1 MEQVDGW
8 SEARAAGS
16 GLDRAFY
23 PVTWSQDGF
32 MVSLRDTYPEF
43 IMKRFGPARWVV
55 GEADEFVAWST
66 RFHGKQWS
74 WTLRNHDRNV
84 SWTVGSVEFNEIG
97 FRNWEWA

>member
-1 MEQVDGW
+1 MHDSVMKQICE
-8 SEARAAGS
+8 RK
-16 GLDRAFY
+16 
-23 PVTWSQDGF
+23 
-32 MVSLRDTYPEF
+32 PETGEE
-43 IMKRFGPARWVV
+43 MRW
-55 GEADEFVAWST
+55 VAWST

>member
-55 GEADEFVAWST
+55 GEADEFVPS
-66 RFHGKQWS
+66 
-74 WTLRNHDRNV
+74 
-84 SWTVGSVEFNEIG
+84 SVTIK
-97 FRNWEWA
+97 NWEWA